1 MAFFQRISCFF
12 LCFLN
17 FLAVVDSTHFNATV
31 ALDGTGNFKSITDA
45 IAAAPN
51 NSNTRFYIRVSPG
64 IYHEHLEIASAKKF
78 IALIGENE
86 FTTII
91 VDNRSN
97 AGGFRTSESATMVV
111 KGNNFMAQHL
121 SFENSAD
128 HQDGQAVAVLD
139 DAKYTVYYKCRF
151 LSFQDTLYSKGE
163 YQFFK
168 GCDIYG
174 TVDFIFGNG
183 LAMFQDCNVY
193 ARLPSNDST
202 VTAQS
207 KKQWTQ
213 SGFSFQNCTVTVSPE
228 IASCKALVKIYLG
241 RPWKPYSTVVFMES
255 FLDDNVQPQG
265 WMLWPGVPVNNL
277 FYAEYNNRGPGAN
290 TTHRVNWPGFHVID
304 RQLAKSFTVENFING
319 TYWLP
324 ETNVPYTSGLYS

>member
-1 MAFFQRISCFF
+1 
-12 LCFLN
+12 
-17 FLAVVDSTHFNATV
+17 
-31 ALDGTGNFKSITDA
+31 
-45 IAAAPN
+45 
-51 NSNTRFYIRVSPG
+51 
-64 IYHEHLEIASAKKF
+64 
-78 IALIGENE
+78 
-86 FTTII
+86 
-91 VDNRSN
+91 
-97 AGGFRTSESATMVV
+97 MVV